1 MPVNGRL
8 LRSQQVLVVP
18 RRTFTGQHASA
29 PVLPHA
35 PAALPD
41 LQAELLRTQAE
52 LNERETTF
60 NVQRTQLEAALT
72 RRSAEMDAALVTA
85 RAAAATVHA
94 EAAAA
99 MQEAQAEAA
108 AALAAAAAQAVDLLE
123 LSAADARADGQ
134 ALAQRLVLAAEDQVA
149 AIRQSAQAA
158 GFITG
163 REEGR
168 SVGEAGTQLV
178 LLQAQRLIVEA
189 EGWRASLLAASEGK
203 LVDLLGI
210 VAEQLFGKG
219 YALDDQAL
227 QQMVRT
233 AVQQAQHLSNLRVAL
248 HPADYERLLP
258 LWPTPSVALIADAAV
273 QAGGCVVHGDEGDV
287 DFQVR
292 RRLDGVQAALRET
305 LGATAHDTD

>member
-1 MPVNGRL
+1 MPASGRL
-8 LRSQQVLVVP
+8 LRSQQVQVVP
-18 RRTFTGQHASA
+18 RRAFTGQRSN
-29 PVLPHA
+29 A
-35 PAALPD
+35 PAQPQAPEALPD

-52 LNERETTF
+52 LNEREMTF
-60 NVQRTQLEAALT
+60 NAQRLQLEAALT
-72 RRSAEMDAALVTA
+72 RRGKDMDAALETA
-85 RAAAATVHA
+85 HAAAATVHA
-94 EAAAA
+94 
-99 MQEAQAEAA
+99 QAA
-108 AALAAAAAQAVDLLE
+108 AALEAAQAAAAAALTAAGVQAVDLLE
-123 LSAADARADGQ
+123 LTAADAYTDGQ
-134 ALAQRLVLAAEDQVA
+134 ALAQRLVLAAEDQAA

-168 SVGEAGTQLV
+168 TVGEASTQLV

-219 YALDDQAL
+219 FTLADEAL

-258 LWPTPSVALIADAAV
+258 LWPTPSVALIADAEV

-292 RRLDGVQAALRET
+292 RRLDRVQSALRET
-305 LGATAHDTD
+305 LDATEHDTD

>member
-18 RRTFTGQHASA
+18 RRTFTGQHANA

-189 EGWRASLLAASEGK
+189 EGWRASLLAASGAAAN
-203 LVDLLGI
+203 G
-210 VAEQLFGKG
+210 AHRRAASPAPQQLARG
-219 YALDDQAL
+219 
-227 QQMVRT
+227 
-233 AVQQAQHLSNLRVAL
+233 
-248 HPADYERLLP
+248 
-258 LWPTPSVALIADAAV
+258 AAP
-273 QAGGCVVHGDEGDV
+273 
-287 DFQVR
+287 
-292 RRLDGVQAALRET
+292 RRLRAPAAALANPQRRPDCRCSSAGRR
-305 LGATAHDTD
+305 LRGAWR